1 MSNLALDLR
10 PDSLGSVLG
19 NEQAKKAIAS
29 FAEKDNWPNVFLL
42 YGPPG
47 TGKTTLALIIAKMC
61 GAEQDGLI
69 EINASDSNG
78 VDAARTLSEIS
89 ASRPFCGQRRV
100 IILNEAH
107 QLTPQAQNALKDPME
122 KNETIWILTTDR
134 PEKIEPAIKS
144 RAAAATFEIKPLSQE
159 NVRQL
164 LQKANPGTENVNENL
179 RISDFLFEHEVRSPR
194 EILGVLDQYLAV
206 VPLEDAIHGSEH
218 EPLYAEVARSVLSG
232 NWGKTSEFL
241 SKIKTADSRALT
253 SVLSSFLRSALV
265 RSPLG
270 SRGDAL
276 ASCLVGLDNSGYQD
290 GTAYGNVTGLLY
302 KCCKVLSR
310 GEVDSGR
317 GPYKI

>member
-1 MSNLALDLR
+1 MSNLALDMR

-69 EINASDSNG
+69 EVNASDSNG

-122 KNETIWILTTDR
+122 KNEAIWVLTTDR

-144 RAAAATFEIKPLSQE
+144 RAAAATFEIKPLIQE

-164 LQKANPGTENVNENL
+164 LQNANPGTENVNENL
-179 RISDFLFEHEVRSPR
+179 RISDFLFEHDVRSPR
-194 EILGVLDQYLAV
+194 EILGVLDQYLAGV
-206 VPLEDAIHGSEH
+206 SLEDAIHGSEH
-218 EPLYAEVARSVLSG
+218 EPLYPEVAKAVLAG
-232 NWGKTSEFL
+232 NWMKTSNL
-241 SKIKTADSRALT
+241 LKKIPTGDYRAMVSVVSSKLRWAL
-253 SVLSSFLRSALV
+253 LDE
-265 RSPLG
+265 PLG
-270 SRGDAL
+270 FRGDAL
-276 ASCLVGLDNSGYQD
+276 AACVVGLGSNQFAD
-290 GTAYGNVTGLLY
+290 GVAYASCNGLLY
-302 KCCKVLSR
+302 KCA
-310 GEVDSGR
+310 
-317 GPYKI
+317 KILARKE